1 MSTHGT
7 NSSHVMPFANDTNS
21 SDVRTASNDINSF
34 SNIALAFLMSLLAFA
49 IMLGNAVVILAF
61 VVDKNLRHRSN
72 YFFLNLAISDF
83 FVGVISIPLFI
94 PHKLFNWKFENN
106 ICVFWLT
113 TDYLLCTASVYNIVL
128 ISFDRYQSVSNAVSY
143 RAQHTGTLKTVTL
156 MVAVWVAAFLVHGPI
171 LVSETRKEL
180 GADCKPEFLEKWH
193 ILALTLLFE
202 FVIPVLLVA
211 YFNMYIYWSL
221 WKRSHL
227 SRGHSGFIS
236 APSSSS
242 GRSFRNG
249 LFSRPSLSNLEESA
263 ASLRSEKSGRKSSLL
278 SSLRPQMNSLTAS
291 KTSSLSHSDSLAL
304 HQREHLE
311 LRRGKKLAK
320 SLAILLGVFAVC
332 WAPYSLFTIIRSC
345 HGTHSDLSNAVY
357 EFTFWLQWFN
367 SFVNPFLYPLCHKS
381 FQKAFLKLFRV
392 KKQSILSH
400 NRSTSN

>member
-1 MSTHGT
+1 
-7 NSSHVMPFANDTNS
+7 MPAT
-21 SDVRTASNDINSF
+21 NDINSF

-61 VVDKNLRHRSN
+61 VVDKKLRHRSN

-106 ICVFWLT
+106 ICAFWLT

-156 MVAVWVAAFLVHGPI
+156 MVAVWVVAFLVHGPI
-171 LVSETRKEL
+171 LVSEVRKEL
-180 GADCKPEFLEKWH
+180 EGDCKPEFLKKRH
-193 ILALTLLFE
+193 ILVLTLLFE
-202 FVIPVLLVA
+202 FLIPVLLVA

-227 SRGHSGFIS
+227 SKGHSGFIS
-236 APSSSS
+236 VPSSSS
-242 GRSFRNG
+242 GLSFRNG
-249 LFSRPSLSNLEESA
+249 LFLRPSLSNLEESA
-263 ASLRSEKSGRKSSLL
+263 ASLRSEKSGRKRSLL
-278 SSLRPQMNSLTAS
+278 SSLRAQMNSFTAS

-332 WAPYSLFTIIRSC
+332 WAPYSLFSIIRSC
-345 HGTHSDLSNAVY
+345 HVTHSDPQTLY
-357 EFTFWLQWFN
+357 EITFWLQWFN
-367 SFVNPFLYPLCHKS
+367 SFVNPFLYPLCHKR
-381 FQKAFLKLFRV
+381 FQKAFLKLFCV
-392 KKQSILSH
+392 KKQSIPSH
-400 NRSTSN
+400 NRSASS

>member
-1 MSTHGT
+1 MSTHGA

-202 FVIPVLLVA
+202 FGLRFKFQQHFLGARWFP
-211 YFNMYIYWSL
+211 
-221 WKRSHL
+221 
-227 SRGHSGFIS
+227 
-236 APSSSS
+236 PPCSSS
-242 GRSFRNG
+242 
-249 LFSRPSLSNLEESA
+249 
-263 ASLRSEKSGRKSSLL
+263 
-278 SSLRPQMNSLTAS
+278 TA
-291 KTSSLSHSDSLAL
+291 
-304 HQREHLE
+304 
-311 LRRGKKLAK
+311 
-320 SLAILLGVFAVC
+320 LGDIVLPV
-332 WAPYSLFTIIRSC
+332 PEMTR
-345 HGTHSDLSNAVY
+345 
-357 EFTFWLQWFN
+357 
-367 SFVNPFLYPLCHKS
+367 
-381 FQKAFLKLFRV
+381 
-392 KKQSILSH
+392 
-400 NRSTSN
+400 NRSQRRRTAGARPGEELGFRCM